1 MKECTAWIW
10 WNQLSVVGKQR
21 IPISERT
28 IGNLTKGSYT

>member
-10 WNQLSVVGKQR
+10 WNHLSMVGKQR

-28 IGNLTKGSYT
+28 IGNLTKGS